1 VALRQRVTDAQA
13 EALLRAPAE
22 LAAQIDQTLE
32 WLQGTEAQAP
42 RGAS

>member
-22 LAAQIDQTLE
+22 LAAQIDQTFE
-32 WLQGTEAQAP
+32 WVQGT
-42 RGAS
+42 